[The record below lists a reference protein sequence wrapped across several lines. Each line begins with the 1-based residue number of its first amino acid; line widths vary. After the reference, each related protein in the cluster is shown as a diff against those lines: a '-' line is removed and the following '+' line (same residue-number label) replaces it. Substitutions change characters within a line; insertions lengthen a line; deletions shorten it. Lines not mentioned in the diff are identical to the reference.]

1 MCERRGRDGGGEQE
15 EENSKTWLDPTD
27 LESLVST
34 TCGKKFPTKHLQR
47 EYSSA
52 ANNNWL
58 DLSDD
63 LISGRRRSIDR
74 SGFLP
79 LLNTQCLILTIKLSH
94 YVLVLVTATKHES
107 IGFFEKW
114 VFKKM
119 TFIILF
125 LPNFWQYNLPQLQKI
140 LGEDKIKQTKN
151 FAKDKKMIKKVR
163 KFFCEETIRRDRE
176 LSAISCQNS

>member
-47 EYSSA
+47 IYSSA

-74 SGFLP
+74 SGFLT
-79 LLNTQCLILTIKLSH
+79 LLNTQCLILTIKSSH
-94 YVLVLVTATKHES
+94 YVLELVTATKHES

-119 TFIILF
+119 TFII
-125 LPNFWQYNLPQLQKI
+125 QYNVFIKFSQLQRI
-140 LGEDKIKQTKN
+140 PSEDKKNESKTLQTTKRWS
-151 FAKDKKMIKKVR
+151 KKVR
-163 KFFCEETIRRDRE
+163 KFLCEETIRRDRE
-176 LSAISCQNS
+176 ISAISCQNS

>member
-1 MCERRGRDGGGEQE
+1 MEKNQCNKEFLLWLFFKTIIIYRNCTDCLTLKFAPVLGFWSILLCERRGRDGGGEQE

-47 EYSSA
+47 IYSSA

-63 LISGRRRSIDR
+63 LISGCRRSIDR

-94 YVLVLVTATKHES
+94 YALILVTATKHES
-107 IGFFEKW
+107 IGFFENFFEKL

-119 TFIILF
+119 TFII
-125 LPNFWQYNLPQLQKI
+125 Q
-140 LGEDKIKQTKN
+140 
-151 FAKDKKMIKKVR
+151 
-163 KFFCEETIRRDRE
+163 
-176 LSAISCQNS
+176 